1 MSVRDQEGRG
11 GVRQEGRRRLGF
23 TWRTGSGGQAW
34 AAALHPPCRGNGEKR
49 EHNSLTVGDRPGTTR
64 RTHTATRRH
73 RIYCREIRVRGGS
86 PSAWPRQ
93 PQKPPWAGSRP
104 RELTLPR
111 SSSSLTPSLPGTPGP
126 GSAPARHHLSL
137 PRDSSSGLPRPRLGS
152 SRQKQTRGSGRPS
165 NSPTPQATSGLH
177 RGASEPLEPTHRGL
191 SGPRGGRHRWPSR
204 LRCLCLP
211 GET

>member
-34 AAALHPPCRGNGEKR
+34 AAALHPPCRGKGEKR
-49 EHNSLTVGDRPGTTR
+49 EHNTLTLGDRPGTTR

-73 RIYCREIRVRGGS
+73 RIYCQEIRVRGGS
-86 PSAWPRQ
+86 PSARPPNPRS
-93 PQKPPWAGSRP
+93 PVGRIKAPRAHPALLLFLIHTLPPGDTRARP
-104 RELTLPR
+104 RSCKARPLPPLGFQLR
-111 SSSSLTPSLPGTPGP
+111 AAMPT
-126 GSAPARHHLSL
+126 
-137 PRDSSSGLPRPRLGS
+137 SGL
-152 SRQKQTRGSGRPS
+152 QQTEADPGLWTPS
-165 NSPTPQATSGLH
+165 NSPAPQATPGLH

-191 SGPRGGRHRWPSR
+191 SGPRGGRHGWPSR
-204 LRCLCLP
+204 LRRLCLP